1 MKWGN
6 VTVSKKEEI
15 DGRIVLTG
23 KVDPEDKDFK
33 KTKKLTWVIADPS
46 VTVDVKIIEF
56 DHLITKKK
64 VEENEEIKDLV
75 NPNSKV
81 VYYLIGEGCMR
92 NLQKGS
98 IIQLERRGYF
108 FVDEIAFGEKE
119 LTLNFIPDGKTKNM
133 SKVGTKLDVKE
144 TAKGKG

>member
-108 FVDEIAFGEKE
+108 FVDEIGFGEKE